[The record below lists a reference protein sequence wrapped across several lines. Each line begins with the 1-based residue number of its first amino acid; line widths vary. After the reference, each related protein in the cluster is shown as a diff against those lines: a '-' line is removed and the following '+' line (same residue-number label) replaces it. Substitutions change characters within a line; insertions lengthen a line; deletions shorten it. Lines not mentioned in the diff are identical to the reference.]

1 MKNIFLFHFHLG
13 GRAPPVGPL
22 RAIRLTEVDHVT
34 GQRKVRVV
42 GLRVASQEVGAAG
55 AVVIVAPHDT
65 EIVHEAGTQAGAVHA
80 DDVILTYRYDALR
93 VRLHLN

>member
-1 MKNIFLFHFHLG
+1 MKNIFHFHFHLG

-65 EIVHEAGTQAGAVHA
+65 EIVHKARTEVSRPTLHLSLGR
-80 DDVILTYRYDALR
+80 DS
-93 VRLHLN
+93 VRLHLR